1 MPELNTVRR
10 MRGVTPRPRA
20 HFLGLDFGLKR
31 IGVAVGNAERRTA
44 QALST
49 VAARDGVPNWRQ
61 LEKQVE
67 RWLPTLLVVG
77 LPVNMNGSEGD
88 IAKRARRFGREVG
101 GRFGLDVVFVDERL
115 STRAADELLRTTAT
129 AGGKPRNPQRAA
141 SVPSA
146 QKLAKKRDSVAAE
159 LIVLTYLADPN
170 AHA

>member
-10 MRGVTPRPRA
+10 VSKTPPRPRA

-77 LPVNMNGSEGD
+77 LPVNMNGGEGD

-101 GRFGLDVVFVDERL
+101 GRFGLEVVFVDERL
-115 STRAADELLRTTAT
+115 STRAADELLRTAATA
-129 AGGKPRNPQRAA
+129 AGGKPRNPQRA
-141 SVPSA
+141 PSA
-146 QKLAKKRDSVAAE
+146 QRLAKKRDSVAAE